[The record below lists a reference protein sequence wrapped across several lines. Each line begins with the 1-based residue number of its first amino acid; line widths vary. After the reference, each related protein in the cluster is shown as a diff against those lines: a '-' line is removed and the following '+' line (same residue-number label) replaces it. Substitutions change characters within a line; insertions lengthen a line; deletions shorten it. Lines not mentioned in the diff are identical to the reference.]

1 MSESNGGITW
11 FGSDFT
17 GPGNKVADKNNKFN
31 AINLPQTVQDWV
43 TLEHD
48 VEYHNLSAQKEID
61 INDVR
66 KSDFKAIA
74 NSNNRWTNDKYF
86 GDIATQVG
94 LILKRTFE
102 DSIHTNL
109 YPQPVDGATHIDWF
123 TKRLSRKKGT
133 YKHATQVARP
143 SST

>member
-17 GPGNKVADKNNKFN
+17 GPGNKVADNNNKFN
-31 AINLPQTVQDWV
+31 AVHLPQTIQDWV

-48 VEYHNLSAQKEID
+48 VEYHNLSAQPEID
-61 INDVR
+61 IDEVR

-86 GDIATQVG
+86 GDLATQVG

-109 YPQPVDGATHIDWF
+109 YPQPVEGAKEITWF
-123 TKRLSRKKGT
+123 SKPLSRKKGT
-133 YKHATQVARP
+133 FKYATQVARS